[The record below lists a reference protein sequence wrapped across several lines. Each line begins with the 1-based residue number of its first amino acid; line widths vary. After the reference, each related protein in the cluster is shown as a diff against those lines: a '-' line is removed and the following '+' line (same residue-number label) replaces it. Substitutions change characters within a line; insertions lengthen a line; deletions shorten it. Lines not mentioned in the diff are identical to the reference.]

1 MEFKINSTDLLKAL
15 SHIHGIVEVRH
26 TLPILSNIILEA
38 KDDKLILSS
47 TNLDI
52 YCSDKIKAEVLQSG
66 EVSVSA
72 VTFFEIIK
80 RLPSGSEVLMIM
92 EEGENEIKLTCGRS
106 KFNLST
112 LKTDDFPIISDSDL
126 STNFV
131 LSADELIRIIDK
143 TKFAVSNEETR
154 YYLNGIFLH
163 KAERNSIQFLRA
175 VATDGHRLAQ
185 YDIPLPQGA
194 EDITGI
200 IIPKKTIYELRKVL
214 DDANGDVSVSLNEN
228 KIKFSFNDLKVVSK
242 VIDGTFPDYTKV
254 IPQKNDKNFKTN
266 NSDLKNAIDRVSAV
280 AANEESKSKAIK
292 FCIENNSLSLSVESQ
307 SKGSANEMID
317 VNYSGDKV
325 DIGFNSK
332 YIIDICNEVD
342 GDEIS
347 ISLSDSISPAIIL
360 DKTDENLFFVLMP
373 MRI

>member
-52 YCSDKIKAEVLQSG
+52 YCSDKIKAEVLKSG

-80 RLPSGSEVLMIM
+80 RLPTGSEVLMIM
-92 EEGENEIKLTCGRS
+92 EEGENEIRLTCGRS

>member
-1 MEFKINSTDLLKAL
+1 MEFKINSSDLLKAL

-26 TLPILSNIILEA
+26 TLPILSNIILKA
-38 KDDKLILSS
+38 KDNELTLSS

-52 YCSDKIKAEVLQSG
+52 YCADKIKAEVSIAG
-66 EVSVSA
+66 EISVSA
-72 VTFFEIIK
+72 VTFFEIVK
-80 RLPSGSEVLMIM
+80 RLPSGSEVMMTM
-92 EEGENEIKLTCGRS
+92 EEDENEIILKCGRS

-112 LKTDDFPIISDSDL
+112 LKTDDFPIISDNDL

-163 KAERNSIQFLRA
+163 KADRNSIQFLRA

-194 EDITGI
+194 EEITGI
-200 IIPKKTIYELRKVL
+200 IIPKKTIFELRKVL
-214 DDANGDVSVSLNEN
+214 DDANGDVSISLNEN
-228 KIKFSFNDLKVVSK
+228 KIKFTFNDLKIISK

-254 IPQKNDKNFKTN
+254 IPQNNNKNFKTN
-266 NSDLKNAIDRVSAV
+266 NNELKNAIDRVSAV

-292 FCIENNSLSLSVESQ
+292 LSLEDNKLNLSVESQ
-307 SKGSANEMID
+307 SKGSANEIID
-317 VNYSGDKV
+317 ISYDGDKV

-342 GDEIS
+342 GEEVD
-347 ISLSDSISPAIIL
+347 ISLLDSVSPAIIL

>member
-92 EEGENEIKLTCGRS
+92 EEGENEIRLTCGRS

-292 FCIENNSLSLSVESQ
+292 FCVENNSLSLSVEGQ
-307 SKGSANEMID
+307 TKGSANEMID